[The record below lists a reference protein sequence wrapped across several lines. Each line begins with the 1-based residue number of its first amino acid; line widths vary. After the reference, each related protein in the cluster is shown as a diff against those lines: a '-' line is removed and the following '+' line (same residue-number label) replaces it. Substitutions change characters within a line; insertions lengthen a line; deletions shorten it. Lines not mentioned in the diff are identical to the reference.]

1 MSKDIINRVNI
12 IADYIIE
19 TKDTIRK
26 TAKIFNLS
34 KSTIHKDIKDRLIEI
49 DKIKYL
55 KIKKIMDEHIRTRHI
70 KGGESTRKLFLQK
83 KHVTL

>member
-1 MSKDIINRVNI
+1 MSEDIIKRVNI
-12 IADYIIE
+12 IANHIIK

-26 TAKIFNLS
+26 TAKIYNIS
-34 KSTIHKDIKDRLIEI
+34 KSTVHKDIKDRLIDI

-70 KGGESTRKLFLQK
+70 KGGESTRRLFLQK